1 MRQMP
6 VESSGA
12 RGATQ
17 TQILKAW
24 RVLSTQMTEVVKN
37 LTSFLAVMMVLA
49 TLNPLPPTS
58 DN

>member
-1 MRQMP
+1 MP
-6 VESSGA
+6 LESSGA

-17 TQILKAW
+17 TQILGAW

-37 LTSFLAVMMVLA
+37 LTSFLAVMMALA